1 MNTMQSRRHF
11 IKTAGAGL
19 AGIGFLP
26 ILGPV
31 GRLWQPAMTFPRA
44 TPESQ
49 GVSSRGILAFIA
61 AANASGASWHSFML
75 LRHGQVVAE
84 GWWNP
89 YAAEFTHSLYSL
101 SKSFTSTA
109 IGMLVK
115 EDKLDI
121 QQPVISFFPKD
132 TPANPAPNLQKM
144 TVKHLLTMNTG
155 NGADTLPPMFK
166 SDKSWVQTFLEQP
179 VEFEPGTHFLYNTGA
194 TYMLGAILHAV
205 TGQTL
210 EQYLA
215 PRLFQPLDITG
226 YDWETSPQGLNTAG
240 YGLRVKTEDIAKL
253 GQLYLQKGKWKGKE
267 LLTESW
273 VKDATGYQTSSQ
285 EGNGDWAQGY
295 GYQFWQCRH
304 NAYRGDGAY
313 GQYCIVMP
321 EKDAVLAIT
330 SQTADMQQSMNLVWE
345 HLLPALQDGV
355 LADDPASTAALKTA
369 LHSLALPVVKG
380 NTTNPAASNYHRKKW
395 TLDKNDFNATTM
407 QFDFS
412 PAGCTWTTQTPDGPT
427 TLRLGWEKWVLNK
440 DRQAYKFPEAGLN
453 HQPTKVAGTA
463 TWIKD
468 NTLQLNLRFVET
480 LHGDGIQCV
489 FEGDQLTVT
498 FLDSLTAMTPGKA
511 DSRKALKGTLT
522 TG

>member
-1 MNTMQSRRHF
+1 MQSRRHF
-11 IKTAGAGL
+11 IKTAGMGL
-19 AGIGFLP
+19 AGISFLP
-26 ILGPV
+26 VLGPV
-31 GRLWQPAMTFPRA
+31 KQLWGSATMPFPHA
-44 TPESQ
+44 LPESQ
-49 GVSSRGILAFIA
+49 GVSSQGILSFIE
-61 AANASGASWHSFML
+61 AANASGISWHSFVL
-75 LRHGQVVAE
+75 LRHGHIVAE

-89 YAAEFTHSLYSL
+89 YAAEYTHSLYSL

-115 EDKLDI
+115 EGKLDI
-121 QQPVISFFPKD
+121 QRPVISFFPND
-132 TPANPAPNLQKM
+132 LPANPSPHLQKM

-166 SDKSWVQTFLEQP
+166 SSKTWVQTFLEQP

-215 PRLFQPLDITG
+215 PRLFTPLDITG
-226 YDWETSPQGLNTAG
+226 YDWETSPQGLNMAG
-240 YGLRVKTEDIAKL
+240 FGLRVKTTDIAKL
-253 GQLYLQKGKWKGKE
+253 GQLYLQKGKWNGKT

-304 NAYRGDGAY
+304 GAYRGDGAF

-321 EKDAVLAIT
+321 DKDAVLAVT
-330 SQTADMQQSMNLVWE
+330 SQTPDMQKSLDIIWE
-345 HLLPALQDGV
+345 HLLPALHDGP
-355 LADDPASTAALKTA
+355 LPADPVQQAALKTS
-369 LHSLALPVVKG
+369 LNSLALPVVKG
-380 NTTNPAASNYHRKKW
+380 SNNKDMTARYQRKNW
-395 TLDKNDFNATTM
+395 ALEQNDFNASAM

-412 PAGCTWTTQTPDGPT
+412 PAGCTWTTQTPDGT
-427 TLRLGWEKWVLNK
+427 TSIRLGWEKWVLNK
-440 DRQAYKFPEAGLN
+440 ERQRYKFPEAELN
-453 HQPTKVAGTA
+453 KQPTKVAGTA
-463 TWIKD
+463 TWINE

-480 LHGDGIQCV
+480 LHGDRIQCV
-489 FEGDQLTVT
+489 FEGDRLTVN

-511 DSRKALKGTLT
+511 DSRKALNGVIKG
-522 TG
+522 

>member
-1 MNTMQSRRHF
+1 MQSRRHF
-11 IKTAGAGL
+11 IKTAGMGL

-26 ILGPV
+26 VLGPV
-31 GRLWQPAMTFPRA
+31 KQLWSSSGVSFPYA
-44 TPESQ
+44 LPESQ
-49 GVSSRGILAFIA
+49 GVSSRGILSFIE
-61 AANASGASWHSFML
+61 AANASGISWHSFVL
-75 LRHGQVVAE
+75 LRHGHIVAE

-115 EDKLDI
+115 EGRLDI
-121 QQPVISFFPKD
+121 QSPVISFFPND
-132 TPANPAPNLQKM
+132 LPADPSPNLQKM

-155 NGADTLPPMFK
+155 NGADTLPPMLK
-166 SDKSWVQTFLEQP
+166 ATKTWVQTFLEQP
-179 VEFEPGTHFLYNTGA
+179 VEFAPGTHFLYNTGA

-215 PRLFQPLDITG
+215 PRLFEPLDITG
-226 YDWETSPQGLNTAG
+226 YDWETSPQGLNMAG
-240 YGLRVKTEDIAKL
+240 FGLRVKTTDIAKL
-253 GQLYLQKGKWKGKE
+253 GQLYLQKGKWNGKT

-304 NAYRGDGAY
+304 GAYRGDGAF

-321 EKDAVLAIT
+321 GKDAVLAVT
-330 SQTADMQQSMNLVWE
+330 SQTADMQKSLDIIWE
-345 HLLPALQDGV
+345 HLLPALHDGT
-355 LADDPASTAALKTA
+355 LPADPVQQAALKT
-369 LHSLALPVVKG
+369 SLSSLSLPVVKG
-380 NTTNPAASNYHRKKW
+380 SSNKDMAARYQGKNW
-395 TLDKNDFNATTM
+395 TLDNNDFNASTM

-412 PAGCTWTTQTPDGPT
+412 PSGCTWTTQTADGVT
-427 TLRLGWEKWVLNK
+427 SIRLGWEKWVLNK
-440 DRQAYKFPEAGLN
+440 ERQRYKFPEAGLN
-453 HQPTKVAGTA
+453 KQPTKVAGTA
-463 TWIKD
+463 TWINE

-480 LHGDGIQCV
+480 LHGDRIQCV
-489 FEGDQLTVT
+489 FDGDKLTVN
-498 FLDSLTAMTPGKA
+498 FLDSLTAMTAGKA
-511 DSRKALKGTLT
+511 DSRKALSGVMKG
-522 TG
+522 